1 MRLTRFSDIG
11 LRVLIYLERAGER
24 PHPVTVAEIGKQF
37 DIPLNHLVKV
47 VGQLAKLGWVQAT
60 RGRNGGLRLAA
71 DPVTLTIGQVLRKL
85 EGEEDELVD
94 CEGTD
99 CALKMDCQLRGML
112 RFQSCFRGLQA
123 GMPPAQLALACGY
136 YDQAHFNREFRHY
149 AGMSP
154 GAWKRAGAPL
164 NRFFLDAGSRAW
176 LCNGA
181 RGAP

>member
-71 DPVTLTIGQVLRKL
+71 DPATLTIGQVLRKL

-112 RFQSCFRGLQA
+112 RA
-123 GMPPAQLALACGY
+123 GMRAFYEAMDRYTLAHATAGNTGEQVVRMHRMFWDGAAAKTALALP
-136 YDQAHFNREFRHY
+136 EPV
-149 AGMSP
+149 SEE
-154 GAWKRAGAPL
+154 
-164 NRFFLDAGSRAW
+164 
-176 LCNGA
+176 
-181 RGAP
+181 

>member
-71 DPVTLTIGQVLRKL
+71 DPATLTIGQVLRKL

-112 RFQSCFRGLQA
+112 RA
-123 GMPPAQLALACGY
+123 GMRAFYEAMDRYTLAHAT
-136 YDQAHFNREFRHY
+136 
-149 AGMSP
+149 AGNTGEHVVRMHRMFWD
-154 GAWKRAGAPL
+154 GAAAKTATALPEPVSE
-164 NRFFLDAGSRAW
+164 D
-176 LCNGA
+176 
-181 RGAP
+181 

>member
-71 DPVTLTIGQVLRKL
+71 DPATLTIGQVLRKL
-85 EGEEDELVD
+85 EGEDNELVD
-94 CEGTD
+94 CDGTD
-99 CALKMDCQLRGML
+99 CALKLDCQLRGML
-112 RFQSCFRGLQA
+112 RTGMRAFYDAMDGYTLAQA
-123 GMPPAQLALACGY
+123 TAGNTGEQVMRMHRMFWDGGVAKGSLPAPEPVSE
-136 YDQAHFNREFRHY
+136 D
-149 AGMSP
+149 
-154 GAWKRAGAPL
+154 
-164 NRFFLDAGSRAW
+164 
-176 LCNGA
+176 
-181 RGAP
+181 

>member
-71 DPVTLTIGQVLRKL
+71 DPALLTIGQVLRKL

-99 CALKMDCQLRGML
+99 CALKLDCQLRGML
-112 RFQSCFRGLQA
+112 RA
-123 GMPPAQLALACGY
+123 GMRAFYEAMDRYTLAHAT
-136 YDQAHFNREFRHY
+136 
-149 AGMSP
+149 AGNTGEQVVRMHRMFWD
-154 GAWKRAGAPL
+154 GAAAKTATALPEPVSE
-164 NRFFLDAGSRAW
+164 D
-176 LCNGA
+176 
-181 RGAP
+181 

>member
-1 MRLTRFSDIG
+1 
-11 LRVLIYLERAGER
+11 
-24 PHPVTVAEIGKQF
+24 VTVAEIGKQF

-71 DPVTLTIGQVLRKL
+71 DPATLTIGQVLRKL

-112 RFQSCFRGLQA
+112 RA
-123 GMPPAQLALACGY
+123 GMKAFYDAMDRYTLAHATAGNTGEQVVRMHRMFWEGTAAKRSVPAPEPVSE
-136 YDQAHFNREFRHY
+136 D
-149 AGMSP
+149 
-154 GAWKRAGAPL
+154 
-164 NRFFLDAGSRAW
+164 
-176 LCNGA
+176 
-181 RGAP
+181 

>member
-24 PHPVTVAEIGKQF
+24 PHPVTVAEISKQF

-71 DPVTLTIGQVLRKL
+71 DPATLTIGQVLRKL

-99 CALKMDCQLRGML
+99 CALKLDCQLRGML
-112 RFQSCFRGLQA
+112 RA
-123 GMPPAQLALACGY
+123 GMKAFYDAMDRYTLAHAT
-136 YDQAHFNREFRHY
+136 
-149 AGMSP
+149 AGNTGEQVVRMHRMFWD
-154 GAWKRAGAPL
+154 GAAAKSAMALPEPVSE
-164 NRFFLDAGSRAW
+164 D
-176 LCNGA
+176 
-181 RGAP
+181 

>member
-24 PHPVTVAEIGKQF
+24 PQPVTVAEIGKQF

-71 DPVTLTIGQVLRKL
+71 DPATLTIGQVLRKL
-85 EGEEDELVD
+85 EGEDDELVD

-99 CALKMDCQLRGML
+99 CVLKMDCQLRGML
-112 RFQSCFRGLQA
+112 RA
-123 GMPPAQLALACGY
+123 GMKAFYDAMDRFTLAHATAGNTGEQVMRMHRMFWDGAAGKSSLPAIEPVSE
-136 YDQAHFNREFRHY
+136 D
-149 AGMSP
+149 
-154 GAWKRAGAPL
+154 
-164 NRFFLDAGSRAW
+164 
-176 LCNGA
+176 
-181 RGAP
+181 

>member
-71 DPVTLTIGQVLRKL
+71 DPTTLTIGQVLRKL

-94 CEGTD
+94 CDGTN

-112 RFQSCFRGLQA
+112 RA
-123 GMPPAQLALACGY
+123 GMRAFYEAMDRYTLAHATSGSTGEQVVRMHRMFW
-136 YDQAHFNREFRHY
+136 D
-149 AGMSP
+149 
-154 GAWKRAGAPL
+154 GAAT
-164 NRFFLDAGSRAW
+164 
-176 LCNGA
+176 
-181 RGAP
+181 

>member
-71 DPVTLTIGQVLRKL
+71 DPATLTIGQVLRKL
-85 EGEEDELVD
+85 EGEDDELVD
-94 CEGTD
+94 CDGTD

-112 RFQSCFRGLQA
+112 RA
-123 GMPPAQLALACGY
+123 GMRAFYDAMDRYTLAHAT
-136 YDQAHFNREFRHY
+136 
-149 AGMSP
+149 AGNTGEQVVRMH
-154 GAWKRAGAPL
+154 RM
-164 NRFFLDAGSRAW
+164 FLD
-176 LCNGA
+176 GA
-181 RGAP
+181 AAKTAVALPEPVSED

>member
-37 DIPLNHLVKV
+37 NIPLNHLVKV

-71 DPVTLTIGQVLRKL
+71 DPATLTIGQVLRKL
-85 EGEEDELVD
+85 EGEDDELVD
-94 CEGTD
+94 CDGTD

-112 RFQSCFRGLQA
+112 RA
-123 GMPPAQLALACGY
+123 GMRAFYDAMDRYTLAHAT
-136 YDQAHFNREFRHY
+136 
-149 AGMSP
+149 AGNTGEQVVRMH
-154 GAWKRAGAPL
+154 RM
-164 NRFFLDAGSRAW
+164 FLD
-176 LCNGA
+176 GA
-181 RGAP
+181 AAKTAVALPEPVSED

>member
-71 DPVTLTIGQVLRKL
+71 DPATLTIGQVLRKL

-94 CEGTD
+94 CDGTD
-99 CALKMDCQLRGML
+99 CALKLDCQLRGML
-112 RFQSCFRGLQA
+112 RA
-123 GMPPAQLALACGY
+123 GMRAFYEAMDRYTLAHAT
-136 YDQAHFNREFRHY
+136 
-149 AGMSP
+149 AGNTGEQVMRMHRMF
-154 GAWKRAGAPL
+154 W
-164 NRFFLDAGSRAW
+164 DGSAAKTATA
-176 LCNGA
+176 L
-181 RGAP
+181 PEPVSED

>member
-24 PHPVTVAEIGKQF
+24 TQPVTVAEIGKQF

-71 DPVTLTIGQVLRKL
+71 DPATLTIGQVLRKL
-85 EGEEDELVD
+85 EGEDDELVD

-99 CALKMDCQLRGML
+99 CALKLDCQLRGML
-112 RFQSCFRGLQA
+112 RTGMKAFYDAMDRYTLAHATA
-123 GMPPAQLALACGY
+123 GNTGEQVVRMHRMFWDGAAARSRLPATEPVSE
-136 YDQAHFNREFRHY
+136 D
-149 AGMSP
+149 
-154 GAWKRAGAPL
+154 
-164 NRFFLDAGSRAW
+164 
-176 LCNGA
+176 
-181 RGAP
+181 

>member
-24 PHPVTVAEIGKQF
+24 PQPVTVAEIGKQF

-71 DPVTLTIGQVLRKL
+71 DPATLSIGQVLRKL
-85 EGEEDELVD
+85 EREDDELVD

-99 CALKMDCQLRGML
+99 CALKLDCQLRGML
-112 RFQSCFRGLQA
+112 RTGMKAFYEAMDRFTLADATA
-123 GMPPAQLALACGY
+123 GNTGEQVMRMHRMFWDGAAAKRSVPAPEPVSE
-136 YDQAHFNREFRHY
+136 D
-149 AGMSP
+149 
-154 GAWKRAGAPL
+154 
-164 NRFFLDAGSRAW
+164 
-176 LCNGA
+176 
-181 RGAP
+181 

>member
-71 DPVTLTIGQVLRKL
+71 DPALLTIGQVLRKL
-85 EGEEDELVD
+85 EGEDDELVD
-94 CEGTD
+94 CDAMD
-99 CALKMDCQLRGML
+99 CALKLDCQLRGML
-112 RFQSCFRGLQA
+112 RA
-123 GMPPAQLALACGY
+123 GMRAFYDAMDRYTLASITGGSTGE
-136 YDQAHFNREFRHY
+136 QIVQMHKMFWSGTT
-149 AGMSP
+149 AGT
-154 GAWKRAGAPL
+154 A
-164 NRFFLDAGSRAW
+164 
-176 LCNGA
+176 
-181 RGAP
+181 

>member
-24 PHPVTVAEIGKQF
+24 SHPVTVAEIGKQF

-71 DPVTLTIGQVLRKL
+71 DPATLTIGQVLRKL
-85 EGEEDELVD
+85 EGEDDELVD
-94 CEGTD
+94 CDGTD

-112 RFQSCFRGLQA
+112 RA
-123 GMPPAQLALACGY
+123 GMRAFYDAMDRYTLAHAT
-136 YDQAHFNREFRHY
+136 
-149 AGMSP
+149 AGNTGEQVVRMH
-154 GAWKRAGAPL
+154 RM
-164 NRFFLDAGSRAW
+164 FLD
-176 LCNGA
+176 GA
-181 RGAP
+181 ATKTAVALPEPVSED